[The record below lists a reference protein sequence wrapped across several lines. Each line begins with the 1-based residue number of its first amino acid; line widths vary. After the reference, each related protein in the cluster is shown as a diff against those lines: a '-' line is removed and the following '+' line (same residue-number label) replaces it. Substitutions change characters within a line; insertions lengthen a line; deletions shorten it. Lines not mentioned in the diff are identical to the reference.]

1 MVKDDYWTRP
11 HVRMWPFT
19 RRWMF
24 GNMENL
30 FREMEDLM
38 ASEFKGLA
46 EKVSKDLVRERT
58 LPSGA
63 IVKEM
68 GPFVYGYSM
77 TVGPDGK
84 PRIREFGNIKPET
97 RMGRPNLDI
106 KDKREPLAD
115 VLTTD
120 DDVQVIIEL
129 PGVAKDDIKLRGTEE
144 SITVSVDTAERRYY
158 KKLEL
163 PVKTDPKTAKSRY
176 TNGVLEI
183 TIKKLEKEEAP
194 EGEPIKID

>member
-1 MVKDDYWTRP
+1 MVKDNYWRRP
-11 HVRMWPFT
+11 RFGMWPFT

-24 GNMENL
+24 GNMENI

-38 ASEFKGLA
+38 EREFSGLP
-46 EKVSKDLVRERT
+46 EKIPKEYVKETR

-63 IVKEM
+63 VAKKW

-77 TVGPDGK
+77 TLGPDGK

-97 RMGRPNLDI
+97 RMGRPSLDI

-115 VLTTD
+115 IVDTD
-120 DDVQVIIEL
+120 GEVQVIVEL
-129 PGVAKDDIKLRGTEE
+129 PGVAKSDIRLTGTEE
-144 SITVSVDTAERRYY
+144 SIIVSVDTAERKYY

-163 PVKTDPKTAKSRY
+163 PVRVNPKTAKSKY
-176 TNGVLEI
+176 NNGVLEI
-183 TIKKLEKEEAP
+183 TVNKLEEERT
-194 EGEPIKID
+194 EGDPINID